1 MKKKIDCNL
10 YYPANLIS
18 IIILMGYIRNKKD
31 HSYKILYLNTDWIS
45 TKLIKFYN
53 NFLLIYFDEI
63 KIITYSRRNRYR
75 NKRYLGFIYTRSQE
89 VEKFT
94 KKINIDKKKL
104 NILNIYSGGDDFN
117 FAVYKRIGKVVP
129 TYHLEHGYGLLLDTF
144 SKGSRVSLS
153 RSLQNFF
160 AKILFHL
167 KILNYYPIKFDGY
180 VSIIFSR
187 IKFKARFN
195 NRSIRTIIVNKKNI
209 NYVIS
214 QYANYV
220 LKKKKNRN

>member
-63 KIITYSRRNRYR
+63 KIVTYSRRNRYR
-75 NKRYLGFIYTRSQE
+75 NKRYLGFVYTRSQE

-160 AKILFHL
+160 ANRGGKQKYI
-167 KILNYYPIKFDGY
+167 Y
-180 VSIIFSR
+180 VPSR
-187 IKFKARFN
+187 RWT
-195 NRSIRTIIVNKKNI
+195 S
-209 NYVIS
+209 
-214 QYANYV
+214 
-220 LKKKKNRN
+220 